1 MSFVVAL
8 PEVLDSAATDSAN
21 MGATLNAAYAVAA
34 VPTTGML
41 AAAEDKV
48 SAAIAALGV
57 NGLNGL
63 P

>member
-8 PEVLDSAATDSAN
+8 PEVLDSAATDLAN

-41 AAAEDKV
+41 AAAEDARRRV
-48 SAAIAALGV
+48 SDLGRPSRGV
-57 NGLNGL
+57 K
-63 P
+63 